1 MKCAWKELLAIL
13 PPGLRKQLR
22 SEDLWEIRLRLGQ
35 ATQLVGAR
43 GSRWLED
50 RSGIDDLNFVI
61 NTASR
66 YSPWTA
72 QTMARGYITAA
83 GGHRIGL
90 AGEAVVNRGQVTG
103 MRGIHSVCIR
113 VARDVEGIGKPFSDL
128 KGSVLILG
136 PPGAG
141 KTTLLRD
148 LCREISWQETVAVV
162 DERGELFPESFDR
175 GRALDVLAHCPK
187 PKGIDMAL
195 RTLGPASIAVDEI
208 TGEDD
213 ARALLRAGWSG
224 VRLLA
229 TAHAAGPEDLKKRPI
244 YRTLTEN
251 HLFDHILICYR
262 DKSRPTERMDICV
275 SNGSARCW

>member
-1 MKCAWKELLAIL
+1 MKCAWKELLAVL
-13 PPGLRKQLR
+13 PPPLRKEVHG
-22 SEDLWEIRLRLGQ
+22 EDLWEIRLRLGQ
-35 ATQLVGAR
+35 PVQLVGPR
-43 GSRWLED
+43 GSRWLAY
-50 RSGIDDLNFVI
+50 RPGQDDLNFVI

-72 QTMARGYITAA
+72 QTMARGYITAP

-90 AGEAVVNRGQVTG
+90 GGEVVVHQGQVTG
-103 MRGIHSVCIR
+103 LRQISSLCIR
-113 VARDVEGIGKPFSDL
+113 VARDIDGIGKPFSNL
-128 KGSVLILG
+128 RGSVLILG

-148 LCREISWQETVAVV
+148 LCREISRRETVAVV
-162 DERGELFPESFDR
+162 DERAELFPDGFDR
-175 GRALDVLAHCPK
+175 GRALDVLSLCPK
-187 PKGIDMAL
+187 TEGIDMAL
-195 RTLGPASIAVDEI
+195 RTLGPASVAVDEI

-229 TAHAAGPEDLKKRPI
+229 TAHAWGPEDLKKRPI

-251 HLFDHILICYR
+251 HLFDHILICSR
-262 DKSRPTERMDICV
+262 DKSRPTERMDI
-275 SNGSARCW
+275 